1 MPLGGHSGS
10 CCRRSLFPLP
20 SGTLTCSVGTV
31 WAIPASCP
39 QRCLAQTLL
48 ASPTQPEKC
57 LPWASDDP
65 SPKKEN
71 QGGELSAGTLGLAFW
86 PGVEGTLHRQHCTP
100 LLVRQQWL
108 KPLGLKELSP
118 GVLEPSLSNWHLSLT
133 WHLDPY
139 GVLATRPDLGLPIL
153 GFFSFFTPPTLS
165 APYRLPSWNPSGS
178 LLACPQNCCPGACHS
193 SNLWLKGQA

>member
-10 CCRRSLFPLP
+10 FCRRSLFPLP

-39 QRCLAQTLL
+39 RRCLAQTLL

-57 LPWASDDP
+57 LPWASDAP

-118 GVLEPSLSNWHLSLT
+118 GVLEPSLSNWHPSLT

-153 GFFSFFTPPTLS
+153 GFFP
-165 APYRLPSWNPSGS
+165 S
-178 LLACPQNCCPGACHS
+178 LLPQPCLPPITFLPGTP
-193 SNLWLKGQA
+193 QAASWPVPKTAVLEPVTVPTCG